1 MKKIIIKKNE
11 KKELKISINNN
22 DDFSIVVKENA
33 ELNLMA
39 IFTSKNNFDS
49 KTNFDIHLMENSK
62 LNFINLQK
70 FSEDVLNDNERI
82 VRLERNSSFNLFDI
96 NFGSKIINSDV
107 SVNLDGENSR
117 FEHFGVFASN
127 KDQKF
132 NFNVNAFHNA
142 PYTYSNMLTKGALND
157 NSKVNYKGLIKINKK
172 AHDSNG
178 YQKHDAILLN
188 ENAESNSIPK
198 LEIDNNEVKCT
209 HGSSCSQL
217 DDDILFYVMSRG
229 LNEKEAKI
237 SLVKGFLHE
246 VINKVNFGELDEL
259 ISEKIKWLT
268 QKK

>member
-1 MKKIIIKKNE
+1 MNKIIIKKNE
-11 KKELKISINNN
+11 KKELKLSINKN
-22 DDFSIVVKENA
+22 DNFSIVVEENA

-39 IFTSKNNFDS
+39 IFDSNNNLNS
-49 KTNFDIHLMENSK
+49 KTNFDIHLKENAK

-70 FSEDVLNDNERI
+70 FSEDIINDNERI
-82 VRLERNSSFNLFDI
+82 VKLEKNSSFNLFDL
-96 NFGSKIINSDV
+96 NFGSKIVNSSV
-107 SVNLDGENSR
+107 NVNLDGENSR

-132 NFNVNAFHNA
+132 DFNVNAFHNA

-157 NSKVNYKGLIKINKK
+157 NSKVNYKGLIKINKN
-172 AHDSNG
+172 ANNSNG
-178 YQKHDAILLN
+178 YQKHDVILLN

-198 LEIDNNEVKCT
+198 LEIDNNEVRCT

-217 DDDILFYVMSRG
+217 DEDILFYVMSRG

-237 SLVKGFLHE
+237 TLVKGFLQE

-259 ISEKIKWLT
+259 ISEKIKW
-268 QKK
+268 